1 MPSRT
6 VPPFRA
12 DHVGS
17 LLRPQRL
24 LDARAR
30 RRLGEIDARQLRAVE
45 DEAIREAIKMQVDVG
60 LKSITDGE
68 FRRDSW
74 HIDFL
79 EQFGNVAVIP
89 SKIKARFQSE
99 QGPVEYQP
107 LTLQVTGKLSRPRP
121 IFVDH
126 FAFVRATARDIGG
139 TAVTPKITIPS
150 PSNMHFRGGRAAID
164 ALAYPELEAFYADLA
179 RVYSEEVRALA
190 DAGCRYLQI
199 DEVYIAYLCD
209 PALRAEVAALGENPQ
224 TLPRTYVAMINGAV
238 SGRPRDMA
246 VCMHLCR
253 GNNQSGWVAEG
264 GYEPVAEVLFNEA
277 DVTGFFL
284 EYDSVRAGDFS
295 PLRFVPK
302 GKVVVLGLVTT
313 KKGALESK
321 DAIKRRIDEAAKYLP
336 LDQLAL
342 SPQCGFS
349 STVAGNRLT
358 AEEQAAKL
366 RLVVEVADEVWG

>member
-1 MPSRT
+1 MPART

-30 RRLGEIDARQLRAVE
+30 RKRGEIDAGQLRAVE
-45 DEAIREAIKMQVDVG
+45 DEAIREAIRMQVDAG

-107 LTLQVTGKLSRPRP
+107 QTLQVTGKLSRPRA

-126 FAFVRATARDIGG
+126 FEFVRATARDIGG

-164 ALAYPELEAFYADLA
+164 ALAYPEMEAFYADLA

-238 SGRPRDMA
+238 SGRPRDMV

-284 EYDSVRAGDFS
+284 EYDSARAGDFS

-313 KKGALESK
+313 KKGAIESK